1 MSAATLTALDHESNS
16 TQHEPAPSKSQSKTR
31 RRAGASKRRSSGDR
45 RDHGSGTLYPVTNA
59 KGEQWW
65 FGRWHNG
72 NSRPN
77 RKIALIRKRGSSEGL
92 TQTEAEKRLR
102 EMMDAEQPKPV
113 GADVTIADGGQRLL
127 RSLKIKGLKPT
138 TLDTYGSLLKTHIQP
153 PPFGDLPM
161 HEVSPDDVED
171 LLALMRGNQK
181 AAKTILNVYKLLSQL
196 FVFGIKKG
204 WCVENPCKLV
214 EAPLVRR
221 SKEIRFLSQV
231 ELSALLRAV
240 DPDKG
245 LFGSTDRAL
254 YLTAAMSGL
263 RQGELLA
270 LRWRD
275 VDWEASRIR
284 VRRNYVRGH
293 WVTPKSTA
301 GSRAVPL
308 IDMVAGELDRHFKRS
323 VYQGDDELV
332 FAHPE
337 KGTVL
342 GHRALSERFKK
353 ALKAAGVRPVRF
365 HDLRHTFGTC
375 IAAEGK
381 VAPRTLQE
389 WMGHGD
395 LKTTMIYLDYVPR
408 KNESEIAGEAFSEVT
423 LGVTTP

>member
-1 MSAATLTALDHESNS
+1 MSAATLTAPEQESPS
-16 TQHEPAPSKSQSKTR
+16 TQQELAPSKSQSKTR
-31 RRAGASKRRSSGDR
+31 RRAGTSKSRGSGNRRG
-45 RDHGSGTLYPVTNA
+45 HGSGTLYPVTNA

-72 NSRPN
+72 KSRPN
-77 RKIALIRKRGSSEGL
+77 RKIALVRKRGSKEGL

-102 EMMDAEQPKPV
+102 ELMDAEQPKP
-113 GADVTIADGGQRLL
+113 IGGELSIIEGGRRLL
-127 RSLKIKGLKPT
+127 RVLTVRGLKPT
-138 TLDTYGSLLKTHIQP
+138 TLGTYGSLLNTHIQP
-153 PPFGDLPM
+153 PPFGALLL
-161 HEVSPDDVED
+161 HESDADDVED
-171 LLALMRGNQK
+171 LLARMRSEGK

-196 FVFGIKKG
+196 FAFGIKKG
-204 WCVENPCKLV
+204 WCAENPCKAV
-214 EAPLVRR
+214 EPPLVPR
-221 SKEIRFLSQV
+221 SKEIRFLDQV

-240 DPDKG
+240 DLEKG

-308 IDMVAGELDRHFKRS
+308 VDMVAGELDRHFKRS
-323 VYQGDDELV
+323 AYQGDDDLV
-332 FAHPE
+332 FAHPK

-342 GHRALSERFKK
+342 CHSALTARFKK
-353 ALKAAGVRPVRF
+353 TLRSAGLRAIRF
-365 HDLRHTFGTC
+365 HDLRHTFGTLH
-375 IAAEGK
+375 AANGE
-381 VAPRTLQE
+381 VTPRMLQE
-389 WMGHGD
+389 WMGHSD

-408 KNESEIAGEAFSEVT
+408 KNESQVAGESFAEVT
-423 LGVTTP
+423 LV

>member
-1 MSAATLTALDHESNS
+1 MSTATRTAPEQESKIA
-16 TQHEPAPSKSQSKTR
+16 QPEPTTSESQSKPR
-31 RRAGASKRRSSGDR
+31 RRTGASKRRSSGNR

-59 KGEQWW
+59 KGEEWW

-72 NSRPN
+72 KSRPN
-77 RKIALIRKRGSSEGL
+77 RKIALVRKRGSKEGL

-102 EMMDAEQPKPV
+102 KLMDAEPAKPAS
-113 GADVTIADGGQRLL
+113 ADVTIIDGGKRLV
-127 RSLKIKGLKPT
+127 RSLKVTGLKPT
-138 TLDTYGSLLKTHIQP
+138 TLGTYESLLKTHIQP
-153 PPFGDLPM
+153 PPLGDLPA
-161 HEVSPDDVED
+161 HEVSSDDVEK
-171 LLALMRGNQK
+171 LLARMHDEEK

-196 FVFGIKKG
+196 FTFGIKKG
-204 WCVENPCKLV
+204 WCVENPCTLV
-214 EAPLVRR
+214 TAPVVQR

-245 LFGSTDRAL
+245 RFGSTDRAL

-275 VDWEASRIR
+275 IDWEAGRIR

-308 IDMVAGELDRHFKRS
+308 IDTVAGELDRHFKRS
-323 VYQGDDELV
+323 AYQGDDDLV
-332 FAHPE
+332 FPHPE

-353 ALKAAGVRPVRF
+353 ALKLAGLRPVRF
-365 HDLRHTFGTC
+365 HDLRHTFGTLH
-375 IAAEGK
+375 AANPD
-381 VAPRTLQE
+381 VSPRMLQE
-389 WMGHGD
+389 WMGHSD

-408 KNESEIAGEAFSEVT
+408 KNESQIAGGSFSEVV
-423 LGVTTP
+423 LATT

>member
-1 MSAATLTALDHESNS
+1 MSAATLERERQGTS
-16 TQHEPAPSKSQSKTR
+16 TTHEPAAEETSTKKR
-31 RRAGASKRRSSGDR
+31 RRAGASTRRSMGAR

-59 KGEQWW
+59 KGEDWW

-72 NSRPN
+72 KGRPN
-77 RKIALIRKRGSSEGL
+77 RKIGLVRKRGNKEGL

-102 EMMDAEQPKPV
+102 EMMDAEPPPPAVENTVIEGSKL
-113 GADVTIADGGQRLL
+113 LL
-127 RSLKIKGLKPT
+127 RALKVRGLKPT
-138 TLDTYGSLLKTHIQP
+138 TLATYGSLFKTHIQP
-153 PPFGDLPM
+153 PPFGELLL
-161 HEVSPDDVED
+161 HEARTDDVEE
-171 LLALMRGNQK
+171 LLARMREEEK
-181 AAKTILNVYKLLSQL
+181 AAKTIANVYKLLSQL
-196 FVFGIKKG
+196 FTFAIKKG
-204 WCVENPCKLV
+204 WCTKNPCKSV
-214 EAPLVRR
+214 EAPLVRQ
-221 SKEIRFLSQV
+221 SKEIRFLSQA
-231 ELSALLRAV
+231 ELSALLQAV
-240 DPDKG
+240 PPEKG
-245 LFGSTDRAL
+245 LFSRTDRAL
-254 YLTAAMSGL
+254 FLTAAMSGL

-275 VDWEASRIR
+275 VDWAASRIR

-323 VYQGDDELV
+323 AYQDDDDLV
-332 FAHPE
+332 FGHPE

-342 GHRALSERFKK
+342 CHSALSKRFKK
-353 ALKAAGVRPVRF
+353 ALKAAGLRPIRF

-408 KNESEIAGEAFSEVT
+408 KNESEIAGEAFDEVVLT
-423 LGVTTP
+423 AG

>member
-1 MSAATLTALDHESNS
+1 MSAETLERKRQAAS
-16 TQHEPAPSKSQSKTR
+16 TTHEPAAEETLTRKR
-31 RRAGASKRRSSGDR
+31 RRAGASTRRSMGAR
-45 RDHGSGTLYPVTNA
+45 RDHGSGTLYPVTDA
-59 KGEQWW
+59 KGAEWW

-72 NSRPN
+72 KSRPN
-77 RKIALIRKRGSSEGL
+77 RKIGLVRKRGSKEGL

-102 EMMDAEQPKPV
+102 EMMDAEPPPPAMENTV
-113 GADVTIADGGQRLL
+113 IEGSERLL
-127 RSLKIKGLKPT
+127 RALKVKGLKPT
-138 TLDTYGSLLKTHIQP
+138 TLATYGSLFKTHVQP
-153 PPFGDLPM
+153 PPFGELLL
-161 HEVSPDDVED
+161 HEARAEDVEE
-171 LLALMRGNQK
+171 LLARMREEEK
-181 AAKTILNVYKLLSQL
+181 AAKTIANVYKLLSQL
-196 FVFGIKKG
+196 FAFAIKKC
-204 WCVENPCKLV
+204 WCAKNPCKAV
-214 EAPLVRR
+214 EAPVIRK

-231 ELSALLRAV
+231 ELSALLGAV
-240 DPDKG
+240 YPHKG
-245 LFGSTDRAL
+245 LFGHTDRAL

-275 VDWEASRIR
+275 VDWAASRIR

-308 IDMVAGELDRHFKRS
+308 VDMVAEELDRHFKRS
-323 VYQGDDELV
+323 AYQGDDDLV
-332 FAHPE
+332 FGHPE

-342 GHRALSERFKK
+342 CHSALTKRFKK

-408 KNESEIAGEAFSEVT
+408 RDESELAGESFTEVT
-423 LGVTTP
+423 LEVELD

>member
-1 MSAATLTALDHESNS
+1 MSATTLEREHQATS
-16 TQHEPAPSKSQSKTR
+16 TTHEPAAEVASTKKRRRVGASTR
-31 RRAGASKRRSSGDR
+31 RSMGSR

-72 NSRPN
+72 KSRPN
-77 RKIALIRKRGSSEGL
+77 RRIGLVRKRGSKEGL

-102 EMMDAEQPKPV
+102 EMMDAEPPPPETESTV
-113 GADVTIADGGQRLL
+113 IYASERLL
-127 RSLKIKGLKPT
+127 RALEIEGLKPT
-138 TLDTYGSLLKTHIQP
+138 TLATYGSLFKTHVHP
-153 PPFGDLPM
+153 SPFGELLL
-161 HEVSPDDVED
+161 HEASAENVED
-171 LLALMRGNQK
+171 LLARMRSEGK
-181 AAKTILNVYKLLSQL
+181 AAKTIANVYKLLSQL
-196 FVFGIKKG
+196 FAFAIRKG
-204 WCVENPCKLV
+204 WCTKNPCKSV
-214 EAPLVRR
+214 RAPRVPR
-221 SKEIRFLSQV
+221 SKEIRFLSQA
-231 ELSALLRAV
+231 ELSALLGAIN
-240 DPDKG
+240 PDKG
-245 LFGSTDRAL
+245 LFGRTDRAL

-323 VYQGDDELV
+323 AYQGEDDLV

-342 GHRALSERFKK
+342 CYSALNRRFKK
-353 ALKAAGVRPVRF
+353 ALKEAGVRPVRF

-375 IAAEGK
+375 IAAKGK

-389 WMGHGD
+389 WMGHSD

-408 KNESEIAGEAFSEVT
+408 KNESQIAGECFEEVQFM
-423 LGVTTP
+423 TTVV

>member
-1 MSAATLTALDHESNS
+1 MSAKTLVAPEQESKP
-16 TQHEPAPSKSQSKTR
+16 TQREPAPGKRQKNAGRRVGATKTR
-31 RRAGASKRRSSGDR
+31 NSGSRRY
-45 RDHGSGTLYPVTNA
+45 HGSGTLYPITNA
-59 KGEQWW
+59 KGEEWW

-72 NSRPN
+72 KSRPN
-77 RKIALIRKRGSSEGL
+77 RKIALVRKRGSKEGL

-102 EMMDAEQPKPV
+102 ELMDAEQPKPV
-113 GADVTIADGGQRLL
+113 GGGLSIVGGGQRLI
-127 RSLKIKGLKPT
+127 RSLKVDGLKPT
-138 TLDTYGSLLKTHIQP
+138 TLDTYGSLFKTHIQP
-153 PPFGDLPM
+153 PPFGDLLL
-161 HEVSPDDVED
+161 HEADSDDVEN
-171 LLALMRGNQK
+171 LLARMRSEEK
-181 AAKTILNVYKLLSQL
+181 AAKTIVNAYKLLSQI
-196 FVFGIKKG
+196 FTFAIKKG
-204 WCVENPCKLV
+204 WCTENPCKSV
-214 EAPLVRR
+214 KAPRLQK
-221 SKEIRFLSQV
+221 SKEIRFLSQY

-240 DPDKG
+240 DPEKG
-245 LFGSTDRAL
+245 IFGDTDRAL

-308 IDMVAGELDRHFKRS
+308 IDMVAGELDRHYKRS
-323 VYQGDDELV
+323 PYQGDDDLV

-342 GHRALSERFKK
+342 SHRALSERFKK

-375 IAAEGK
+375 IAADGK

-408 KNESEIAGEAFSEVT
+408 KNESQIAGESFSEVVLT
-423 LGVTTP
+423 AA

>member
-1 MSAATLTALDHESNS
+1 MSAATLTAPEQESDS
-16 TQHEPAPSKSQSKTR
+16 TQHGPAPSESQTKTR
-31 RRAGASKRRSSGDR
+31 RRAGESKRRSSGNR

-72 NSRPN
+72 SSRPN
-77 RKIALIRKRGSSEGL
+77 RKIALIRKRGSKEGL

-102 EMMDAEQPKPV
+102 KMMDAEQPKPV
-113 GADVTIADGGQRLL
+113 GSEVTITDGGERLL
-127 RSLKIKGLKPT
+127 RSLKVTGLKPT
-138 TLDTYGSLLKTHIQP
+138 TLSTYGSLLKTHIQP

-161 HEVSPDDVED
+161 REVNSDGVED
-171 LLALMRGNQK
+171 LLARMRGEEK

-196 FVFGIKKG
+196 FTFGVKKG
-204 WCVENPCKLV
+204 WCTENPCKLV
-214 EAPLVRR
+214 TAPVVRR

-240 DPDKG
+240 DPDKRP
-245 LFGSTDRAL
+245 FGSTDRAL

-308 IDMVAGELDRHFKRS
+308 IDLVAGELDRHFKRS
-323 VYQGDDELV
+323 VYQGDDDLV

-342 GHRALSERFKK
+342 SHRALSERFKK

-408 KNESEIAGEAFSEVT
+408 KNESEIAGESFTEVT
-423 LGVTTP
+423 LVAA

>member
-1 MSAATLTALDHESNS
+1 MSAETLVAPEQESKP
-16 TQHEPAPSKSQSKTR
+16 TQRERDPSKSQNKSR
-31 RRAGASKRRSSGDR
+31 RRVGASKRRDSGNR
-45 RDHGSGTLYPVTNA
+45 RYHGSGTLYPITNA
-59 KGEQWW
+59 KGEEWW

-72 NSRPN
+72 KSRPN
-77 RKIALIRKRGSSEGL
+77 RKIALVRKRGSKEGL

-102 EMMDAEQPKPV
+102 ELMDAEQPKPDGGGLSIV
-113 GADVTIADGGQRLL
+113 GGGQRLI
-127 RSLKIKGLKPT
+127 RSLKVDGLKPT
-138 TLDTYGSLLKTHIQP
+138 TLDTYGSLFKTHIQP
-153 PPFGDLPM
+153 PPFGDLLL
-161 HEVSPDDVED
+161 HEASSDDVED
-171 LLALMRGNQK
+171 LLARMRSEEK
-181 AAKTILNVYKLLSQL
+181 AAKTIVNAYKLLSQI
-196 FVFGIKKG
+196 FAFAIKKG
-204 WCVENPCKLV
+204 WCTENPCKFV
-214 EAPLVRR
+214 KAPRLER
-221 SKEIRFLSQV
+221 SKEIRFLSQG
-231 ELSALLRAV
+231 ELSALLLAV
-240 DPDKG
+240 DPEKG
-245 LFGSTDRAL
+245 IFGDTDRAL

-308 IDMVAGELDRHFKRS
+308 IDMVAGELDRHYKRS
-323 VYQGDDELV
+323 AYQGDDDLV
-332 FAHPE
+332 FAHPD

-353 ALKAAGVRPVRF
+353 ALKAAGLRPIRF

-375 IAAEGK
+375 IAADGK
-381 VAPRTLQE
+381 IAPRTLQE

-408 KNESEIAGEAFSEVT
+408 KNESQVAAESFSEVV
-423 LGVTTP
+423 LSAA

>member
-1 MSAATLTALDHESNS
+1 MSTATMEREGQGTSQTQEAAAGS
-16 TQHEPAPSKSQSKTR
+16 PSKPQ
-31 RRAGASKRRSSGDR
+31 RRAGASTRRSMGSR
-45 RDHGSGTLYPVTNA
+45 RDHGSGTLYPVTDA
-59 KGEQWW
+59 RGEKWW

-72 NSRPN
+72 KSRPN
-77 RKIALIRKRGSSEGL
+77 RKIGRVRKRGNKEGL

-102 EMMDAEQPKPV
+102 EMMDAEPPPPETENTV
-113 GADVTIADGGQRLL
+113 SDASERLL
-127 RSLKIKGLKPT
+127 RALKVKGLKPT
-138 TLDTYGSLLKTHIQP
+138 TLATYGSLFKTHIQP
-153 PPFGDLPM
+153 PPFGDLLL
-161 HEVSPDDVED
+161 HEASADDVEE
-171 LLALMRGNQK
+171 LLARMRSEEK
-181 AAKTILNVYKLLSQL
+181 ATKTIANVYKLLSQL
-196 FVFGIKKG
+196 FTFAVKKG
-204 WCVENPCKLV
+204 WCAKNPCTSV
-214 EAPLVRR
+214 EAPLVRQ

-231 ELSALLRAV
+231 ELSALLGAV
-240 DPDKG
+240 DLEKG
-245 LFGSTDRAL
+245 LFGRTDRAL

-275 VDWEASRIR
+275 VDWGASRIR

-308 IDMVAGELDRHFKRS
+308 IDMVAGELDRHFQRS
-323 VYQGDDELV
+323 AYQGDDELV
-332 FAHPE
+332 FGHPE

-342 GHRALSERFKK
+342 CHSALTKRFKK

>member
-1 MSAATLTALDHESNS
+1 MSAATVAAPEKERSS
-16 TQHEPAPSKSQSKTR
+16 TQQEGPPSEHQSKAR
-31 RRAGASKRRSSGDR
+31 RRAGASKRRSSGTR

-72 NSRPN
+72 TSRPN
-77 RKIALIRKRGSSEGL
+77 RKIALVRRRGSKEGL

-102 EMMDAEQPKPV
+102 ELMAAEQPKPV
-113 GADVTIADGGQRLL
+113 GAGISIIEGGQRLL
-127 RSLKIKGLKPT
+127 RVLKVKGIKPT
-138 TLDTYGSLLKTHIQP
+138 TLGTYSSLFKTHIDP
-153 PPFGDLPM
+153 SPFGDLPLF
-161 HEVSPDDVED
+161 EASPEDVEE
-171 LLALMRGNQK
+171 LLARMRGEGK

-196 FVFGIKKG
+196 FAYGIKKG
-204 WCVENPCKLV
+204 WCTENPCKAV
-214 EAPLVRR
+214 EPPLVPR
-221 SKEIRFLSQV
+221 SKEIRFLNQV
-231 ELSALLRAV
+231 ELGALLRAV
-240 DPDKG
+240 DPEKG

-323 VYQGDDELV
+323 AYQDDDDLV
-332 FAHPE
+332 FGHPE
-337 KGTVL
+337 KGT
-342 GHRALSERFKK
+342 ALCHSALTARFKK
-353 ALKAAGVRPVRF
+353 ALKAAGVRPIRF
-365 HDLRHTFGTC
+365 HDLRHTFGTLH
-375 IAAEGK
+375 AANGE
-381 VAPRTLQE
+381 VTPRMLQE
-389 WMGHGD
+389 WMGHND

-408 KNESEIAGEAFSEVT
+408 KNESQVAGQSFSEVM
-423 LGVTTP
+423 LV

>member
-1 MSAATLTALDHESNS
+1 MSAATLTAPERESTS
-16 TQHEPAPSKSQSKTR
+16 TRRGPAASGGQTKKR
-31 RRAGASKRRSSGDR
+31 RRAGTSKRRSLGDR

-72 NSRPN
+72 KSRPN
-77 RKIALIRKRGSSEGL
+77 RKIGLVRTRGSREGL

-102 EMMDAEQPKPV
+102 EMMDAEQPKPA
-113 GADVTIADGGQRLL
+113 GAEVTIADGGERLL
-127 RSLKIKGLKPT
+127 HALEAKGRKPT
-138 TLDTYGSLLKTHIQP
+138 TLSTYSSTLKTHIQP
-153 PPFGDLPM
+153 PPLGDLPL
-161 HEVSPDDVED
+161 HEVSPDDVEE
-171 LLALMRGNQK
+171 LLARMRRDEK
-181 AAKTILNVYKLLSQL
+181 APKTIANTFKLLNQI
-196 FVFGIKKG
+196 FVFGKRKR
-204 WCVENPCKLV
+204 WCRENPCELV
-214 EAPLVRR
+214 DPPVVEP
-221 SKEIRFLSQV
+221 STDIRFLSQA
-231 ELSALLRAV
+231 ELGALLRAV
-240 DPDKG
+240 DPEKG
-245 LFGSTDRAL
+245 LFGHTDRAL

-275 VDWEASRIR
+275 VDWEASKIR

-293 WVTPKSTA
+293 WVTPKSTS

-308 IDMVAGELDRHFKRS
+308 ADQVAGELDRHFKRS
-323 VYQGDDELV
+323 AYQGDDDLV

-342 GHRALSERFKK
+342 CHSALSKRFKK

-395 LKTTMIYLDYVPR
+395 LKTTMIYLGYAPR
-408 KNESEIAGEAFSEVT
+408 KDESQILGECFSEVARSRR
-423 LGVTTP
+423 

>member
-1 MSAATLTALDHESNS
+1 MSAATLTAPEQESHS
-16 TQHEPAPSKSQSKTR
+16 TQHRLAPGETQNKTR
-31 RRAGASKRRSSGDR
+31 RRAGASKRRSSVNR

-72 NSRPN
+72 TSRPN
-77 RKIALIRKRGSSEGL
+77 RKIALVRKRGSKEGL

-113 GADVTIADGGQRLL
+113 GDGKSIAKGGERLL
-127 RSLKIKGLKPT
+127 RALKVKGLKPT
-138 TLDTYGSLLKTHIQP
+138 TLGTYDSLLKTHIQP
-153 PPFGDLPM
+153 PPFGDLLL
-161 HEVSPDDVED
+161 HEADADDVED
-171 LLALMRGNQK
+171 LLARMQGEEK

-196 FVFGIKKG
+196 FEFGIKKG
-204 WCVENPCKLV
+204 WCAENPCKSV
-214 EAPLVRR
+214 EAPVVRR

-231 ELSALLRAV
+231 ELGALLRAV
-240 DPDKG
+240 DPEKG

-308 IDMVAGELDRHFKRS
+308 IDTVAGELDRHFKRS
-323 VYQGDDELV
+323 AYQGDDDLV
-332 FAHPE
+332 FGHPE

-342 GHRALSERFKK
+342 CHSALTARFKK
-353 ALKAAGVRPVRF
+353 ALKAAGLRPIRF
-365 HDLRHTFGTC
+365 HDLRHTFGTLH
-375 IAAEGK
+375 AANGE
-381 VAPRTLQE
+381 VTPRMLQE
-389 WMGHGD
+389 WMGHSD
-395 LKTTMIYLDYVPR
+395 LKTTMIYLDYAPR
-408 KNESEIAGEAFSEVT
+408 KNESQVASNSFSEVV
-423 LGVTTP
+423 LV